1 MAEKKSKKKLEEEE
15 EDGVNAESFQDFI
28 RQARYRA
35 LLMDSHVLP
44 SPELPTGSPAA
55 PCFCSVDG
63 NKLSPQR
70 REHFLGLASPYLSQL
85 CCCCHDFSYQNT
97 AAGCLGWSSR
107 RPSAHSPESV
117 RAPGKG
123 KVEASSV
130 CWVQIYSRP
139 TDAVETTRYSY
150 IE

>member
-35 LLMDSHVLP
+35 LLIDSHVLP
-44 SPELPTGSPAA
+44 SPELPTESPTA
-55 PCFCSVDG
+55 PCFCYVDG

-97 AAGCLGWSSR
+97 AAWCLGWSSR
-107 RPSAHSPESV
+107 QPSAHSPESTESLWKCEV
-117 RAPGKG
+117 RGF
-123 KVEASSV
+123 
-130 CWVQIYSRP
+130 
-139 TDAVETTRYSY
+139 
-150 IE
+150 